1 MSRVVPRGTRPN
13 RHERMKGRQMGN
25 TTDTP
30 GATGS
35 KLEKILAL
43 VPRTLSSDAHIVFL
57 GGCLGIY
64 LVALALLGV
73 NSDLGAF
80 IAAGLT
86 VHLARRHSGRTAQP
100 AGSVPQTQRPP
111 RDPRAGHRAGRGR
124 QPGPAHRL
132 SKRTP
137 SRGSAS
143 MPSLQSSLRGA
154 HEPRRFR
161 VGKHADAGTRARRA
175 RRPRGAQPRRAL
187 ERRLRA
193 RRRWCSCSSRPG
205 RARCASRSR

>member
-1 MSRVVPRGTRPN
+1 
-13 RHERMKGRQMGN
+13 MGD
-25 TTDTP
+25 TTDAP

-86 VHLARRHSGRTAQP
+86 VHLARRHSGRTAQLQ
-100 AGSVPQTQRPP
+100 ALFHKLSGRHEILEQGIE
-111 RDPRAGHRAGRGR
+111 RAEA
-124 QPGPAHRL
+124 AN
-132 SKRTP
+132 
-137 SRGSAS
+137 
-143 MPSLQSSLRGA
+143 
-154 HEPRRFR
+154 
-161 VGKHADAGTRARRA
+161 
-175 RRPRGAQPRRAL
+175 
-187 ERRLRA
+187 
-193 RRRWCSCSSRPG
+193 PG
-205 RARCASRSR
+205 RHTD